1 MYINDL
7 DKMLRN
13 LWRKNIKSMK
23 KIVLVIFSL
32 FLTNALFAQESQQ
45 VTPTLFTPKISYL
58 DSLKATFS
66 NHATSNCIDERWMKE
81 IADASLS
88 NEMFFDIENMNI
100 DEKVAYNLDTEV
112 LKKRLRKLDVQSP
125 FVIEYNPALENVIKS
140 FLKNRSK
147 SFERQMAIA
156 EYYFPL
162 FEEKL
167 SKYNLPLEIK
177 YLAIVESALQPKAK
191 SKVGA
196 GGLWQFM
203 PETGKQYKLKITTYV
218 DERHDPIKST
228 EAACHYMMN
237 MYEIFGDWSLV
248 LASYNCGPGNVSKAI
263 RRSGGKTDYWEIRK
277 YLPRE
282 TANYLPAF
290 LATMYIY
297 EFKKEHGLVPHKAEI
312 KYAETD
318 TVMLKQAMTFKQL
331 SDLLDISEAQLE
343 YLNPIYKSKYIPSIE
358 EETFY
363 LRLPKNKIG
372 IFVSNEEKIY
382 GYLAYLEQEK
392 IRNIQLALQAKKRDS
407 IAKQDSLAVVANLT
421 VKNNDTNEYEEVIK
435 KRTKEV
441 VSKNFHKVKKGE
453 TLSEIADKNN
463 VSIVN
468 LRKWNNIKGSNINA
482 GQSLVI
488 QTIKKVTVNEVVKKP
503 KPKPKTEIVEPVV
516 ENAVAENTEK
526 PTENKYSSAKS
537 KIEIKEDYYIVQKGD
552 SIFSITKK
560 FPNLTTDDLKKKN
573 DLKTDNIQPGMK
585 LKIQG

>member
-1 MYINDL
+1 
-7 DKMLRN
+7 
-13 LWRKNIKSMK
+13 MK
-23 KIVLVIFSL
+23 KFVIVTLGL
-32 FLTNALFAQESQQ
+32 FLSNGLFAQDSQE
-45 VTPTLFTPKISYL
+45 TAPTLFTPKVSYL
-58 DSLKATFS
+58 DSLKKTF
-66 NHATSNCIDERWMKE
+66 NTHETSSCIDQRWMKE
-81 IADASLS
+81 LSDASLS

-100 DEKVAYNLDTEV
+100 DETVSYDLDTEL
-112 LKKRLRKLDVQSP
+112 LKNRLHKLDVQSP

-203 PETGKQYKLKITTYV
+203 PATGKQYKLDITTYV

-297 EFKKEHGLVPHKAEI
+297 EFKKEHGLVAHKAEM

-318 TVMLKQAMTFKQL
+318 TVMVKHAMTFKQL
-331 SDLLDISEAQLE
+331 SDLLDISEEQLE
-343 YLNPIYKSKYIPSIE
+343 YLNPIYKSKYIPSIGDE
-358 EETFY
+358 QFY
-363 LRLPKNKIG
+363 LRLPKSKIG

-392 IRNIQLALQAKKRDS
+392 INKIQLAAQVRKRDS
-407 IAKQDSLAVVANLT
+407 IARQDSLAVAST
-421 VKNNDTNEYEEVIK
+421 FKTKNNDTTEYEEVIK

-441 VSKNFHKVKKGE
+441 VSKDYHKVKKGE
-453 TLSEIADKNN
+453 SLGVIADKNN
-463 VSIVN
+463 VSISD

-488 QTIKKVTVNEVVKKP
+488 QTTKKVTVNEVIKKP
-503 KPKPKTEIVEPVV
+503 KPKVETIVPEV
-516 ENAVAENTEK
+516 ENAVAENVEPNGTEVAK
-526 PTENKYSSAKS
+526 PKTTVNKYADAKS
-537 KIEIKEDYYIVQKGD
+537 KIDMKEDYYIVQKGD

-560 FPNLTTDDLKKKN
+560 FPNLTADDLKKKN
-573 DLKTDNIQPGMK
+573 DLKSDNIQPGMK

>member
-1 MYINDL
+1 
-7 DKMLRN
+7 
-13 LWRKNIKSMK
+13 MK
-23 KIVLVIFSL
+23 KLVLLTFGF
-32 FLTNALFAQESQQ
+32 FLSNVMLAQESKDII
-45 VTPTLFTPKISYL
+45 PTLFTPKISYL
-58 DSLKATFS
+58 DSLKATFTH
-66 NHATSNCIDERWMKE
+66 HATSNCIDERWLKE
-81 IADASLS
+81 LSDATLS

-140 FLKNRSK
+140 FLKNRTK
-147 SFERQMAIA
+147 SFERQMALA

-203 PETGKQYKLKITTYV
+203 PATGKQYKLNISTYV

-237 MYEIFGDWSLV
+237 MYAIFGDWSLV

-297 EFKKEHGLVPHKAEI
+297 EFKKEHGLVPKKAEMT
-312 KYAETD
+312 YFETD
-318 TVMLKQAMTFKQL
+318 TVMVKQAMTFKQL
-331 SDLLDISEAQLE
+331 SDLLDISEEQLE
-343 YLNPIYKSKYIPSIE
+343 YLNPIYKSKYIPSIDDE
-358 EETFY
+358 YFY

-392 IRNIQLALQAKKRDS
+392 ERNLLALQAKKRDS
-407 IAKQDSLAVVANLT
+407 IAKQDSLAVAASLVVAN
-421 VKNNDTNEYEEVIK
+421 NEPVEMEEVLK
-435 KRTKEV
+435 KRTKVV

-453 TLSEIADKNN
+453 TLSQIADKNN

-468 LRKWNNIKGSNINA
+468 LRKWNNIKGSTINA

-488 QTIKKVTVNEVVKKP
+488 QTTKKVTVNEVVKKP
-503 KPKPKTEIVEPVV
+503 KPKTEIIEPEV
-516 ENAVAENTEK
+516 ENAVAVNTEK

>member
-1 MYINDL
+1 M
-7 DKMLRN
+7 KN
-13 LWRKNIKSMK
+13 L
-23 KIVLVIFSL
+23 IVLAAGFLFSNGVL
-32 FLTNALFAQESQQ
+32 AQENIE
-45 VTPTLFTPKISYL
+45 TKPTFFEPKVSYL
-58 DSLKATFS
+58 DSLKKTFN
-66 NHATSNCIDERWMKE
+66 NHETSACIDQRWTKE
-81 IADASLS
+81 LSDATLS

-100 DEKVAYNLDTEV
+100 DEKVSYDLDTEL
-112 LKKRLRKLDVQSP
+112 LKKRLHKLDVQSP

-140 FLKNRSK
+140 FLKNRAK

-203 PETGKQYKLKITTYV
+203 PATGKQYKLDITTYV

-277 YLPRE
+277 YLPQE

-297 EFKKEHGLVPHKAEI
+297 EFKKEHGLVPHKAEM

-318 TVMLKQAMTFKQL
+318 TVMVKHAMTFKQL
-331 SDLLDISEAQLE
+331 SDLLDISEEQLE
-343 YLNPIYKSKYIPSIE
+343 YLNPIYKSKYIPSIGDE
-358 EETFY
+358 HFY

-392 IRNIQLALQAKKRDS
+392 INKIQLAQVRKRDS
-407 IAKQDSLAVVANLT
+407 IAKQDSIAVASNFKMKSNEPT
-421 VKNNDTNEYEEVIK
+421 EYEEVIK

-441 VSKNFHKVKKGE
+441 VSKNYHKVKSGE
-453 TLSEIADKNN
+453 SLGVIADKNN
-463 VSIVN
+463 VSISD

-488 QTIKKVTVNEVVKKP
+488 QSTKKVTVNEVIKKP
-503 KPKPKTEIVEPVV
+503 KKKTEIIEADVET
-516 ENAVAENTEK
+516 AVAENTVK
-526 PTENKYSSAKS
+526 PVVNKYADAKS
-537 KIEIKEDYYIVQKGD
+537 KLEIKEDYYIVQKGD
-552 SIFSITKK
+552 SIFSITRK
-560 FPNLTTDDLKKKN
+560 FPNLTADDLKKKN

>member
-1 MYINDL
+1 
-7 DKMLRN
+7 
-13 LWRKNIKSMK
+13 
-23 KIVLVIFSL
+23 
-32 FLTNALFAQESQQ
+32 
-45 VTPTLFTPKISYL
+45 
-58 DSLKATFS
+58 
-66 NHATSNCIDERWMKE
+66 
-81 IADASLS
+81 
-88 NEMFFDIENMNI
+88 
-100 DEKVAYNLDTEV
+100 
-112 LKKRLRKLDVQSP
+112 
-125 FVIEYNPALENVIKS
+125 
-140 FLKNRSK
+140 
-147 SFERQMAIA
+147 
-156 EYYFPL
+156 
-162 FEEKL
+162 
-167 SKYNLPLEIK
+167 
-177 YLAIVESALQPKAK
+177 
-191 SKVGA
+191 
-196 GGLWQFM
+196 
-203 PETGKQYKLKITTYV
+203 
-218 DERHDPIKST
+218 
-228 EAACHYMMN
+228 
-237 MYEIFGDWSLV
+237 
-248 LASYNCGPGNVSKAI
+248 
-263 RRSGGKTDYWEIRK
+263 
-277 YLPRE
+277 
-282 TANYLPAF
+282 
-290 LATMYIY
+290 MYIY
-297 EFKKEHGLVPHKAEI
+297 EFKKEHGLVPHKAEM

-318 TVMLKQAMTFKQL
+318 TVMLKHAMTFKQL

-382 GYLAYLEQEK
+382 GYLVYLEQEK

-407 IAKQDSLAVVANLT
+407 IAKLDSLAVVANLT

-441 VSKNFHKVKKGE
+441 VSKNFYKVKKGE

-463 VSIVN
+463 VSILN
-468 LRKWNNIKGSNINA
+468 LRKWNNIKGSNINT

-488 QTIKKVTVNEVVKKP
+488 QTTKKVTVNEVVKKP
-503 KPKPKTEIVEPVV
+503 KSKTEIIEPVI

>member
-1 MYINDL
+1 M
-7 DKMLRN
+7 KN
-13 LWRKNIKSMK
+13 L
-23 KIVLVIFSL
+23 IVLAAGFLFSNGL
-32 FLTNALFAQESQQ
+32 LAQENIE
-45 VTPTLFTPKISYL
+45 TKPTFFEPKVSYL
-58 DSLKATFS
+58 DSLKKTFN
-66 NHATSNCIDERWMKE
+66 NHETSACIDQRWTKE
-81 IADASLS
+81 LSDATLS

-100 DEKVAYNLDTEV
+100 DEKVSYDLDTEL
-112 LKKRLRKLDVQSP
+112 LKKRLHKLDVQSP

-140 FLKNRSK
+140 FLKNRAK

-203 PETGKQYKLKITTYV
+203 PATGKQYKLDITTYV

-237 MYEIFGDWSLV
+237 MYAIFGDWSLV

-277 YLPRE
+277 FLPKE

-297 EFKKEHGLVPHKAEI
+297 EFKKEHGLVPHKAEM

-318 TVMLKQAMTFKQL
+318 TVMVKQAMTFKQL
-331 SDLLDISEAQLE
+331 SDLLDISEEQLE
-343 YLNPIYKSKYIPSIE
+343 YLNPIYKSKYIPSIGDE
-358 EETFY
+358 HFY

-392 IRNIQLALQAKKRDS
+392 INNIQLAQLRKRDS
-407 IAKQDSLAVVANLT
+407 IAKKDSIAVASNF
-421 VKNNDTNEYEEVIK
+421 KMKSNDTTEYEEVIK

-441 VSKNFHKVKKGE
+441 VSKNYHKVKKGE
-453 TLSEIADKNN
+453 SLGVIADKNN
-463 VSIVN
+463 VSISE

-488 QTIKKVTVNEVVKKP
+488 QTTKKVTVNEVIKKP
-503 KPKPKTEIVEPVV
+503 KPKTDTIVPEV
-516 ENAVAENTEK
+516 ENAVAENTESNTGEVAK
-526 PTENKYSSAKS
+526 TKTTVNKYADAKS
-537 KIEIKEDYYIVQKGD
+537 KIDMKEDYYIVQKGD

-560 FPNLTTDDLKKKN
+560 FPNLTADDLKKKN

>member
-1 MYINDL
+1 M
-7 DKMLRN
+7 KN
-13 LWRKNIKSMK
+13 L
-23 KIVLVIFSL
+23 IVLAAGFLFSNGVL
-32 FLTNALFAQESQQ
+32 AQENIE
-45 VTPTLFTPKISYL
+45 TKPTFFEPKVSYL
-58 DSLKATFS
+58 DSLKKTFN
-66 NHATSNCIDERWMKE
+66 NHETSACIDQRWTKE
-81 IADASLS
+81 LSDATLS

-100 DEKVAYNLDTEV
+100 DEKVSYDLDTEL
-112 LKKRLRKLDVQSP
+112 LKKRLHKLDVQSP

-203 PETGKQYKLKITTYV
+203 PATGKQYKLDITTYV

-277 YLPRE
+277 YLPQE

-297 EFKKEHGLVPHKAEI
+297 EFKKEHGLVPHKAEM

-318 TVMLKQAMTFKQL
+318 TVMVKHAMTFKQL
-331 SDLLDISEAQLE
+331 SDLLDISEEQLE
-343 YLNPIYKSKYIPSIE
+343 YLNPIYKSKYIPSIGDE
-358 EETFY
+358 HFY

-392 IRNIQLALQAKKRDS
+392 IRTLQLAQQIRKRDS
-407 IAKQDSLAVVANLT
+407 IAKQDSIAVAST
-421 VKNNDTNEYEEVIK
+421 FKMKSNDTTEYEEVIK

-441 VSKNFHKVKKGE
+441 VSKNYHKVKSGE
-453 TLSEIADKNN
+453 SLGVIADKNN
-463 VSIVN
+463 VSISD
-468 LRKWNNIKGSNINA
+468 LRKWNNIKGSTINA

-488 QTIKKVTVNEVVKKP
+488 QSTKKVTVNEVIKKP
-503 KPKPKTEIVEPVV
+503 KKKSEVIEPVV
-516 ENAVAENTEK
+516 ENAVAENTEISNNEPVK
-526 PTENKYSSAKS
+526 AKSENKYTSAKS
-537 KIEIKEDYYIVQKGD
+537 KIDIKEDYYIVQKGD
-552 SIFSITKK
+552 SIFSITRK
-560 FPNLTTDDLKKKN
+560 FPNLTADDLKKKN

-585 LKIQG
+585 LKIQV

>member
-1 MYINDL
+1 
-7 DKMLRN
+7 
-13 LWRKNIKSMK
+13 MK
-23 KIVLVIFSL
+23 KFVIVTFGL
-32 FLTNALFAQESQQ
+32 FLSNGMFAQENQQ
-45 VTPTLFTPKISYL
+45 TTPTLFTPKVSYL
-58 DSLKATFS
+58 DSLKKTFN
-66 NHATSNCIDERWMKE
+66 NHETSACIDQRWTKE
-81 IADASLS
+81 LSDASLS

-100 DEKVAYNLDTEV
+100 DEKVSYDLDTEL
-112 LKKRLRKLDVQSP
+112 LKKRLHKLDVQSP

-140 FLKNRSK
+140 FLKNRAK

-203 PETGKQYKLKITTYV
+203 PATGKQYKLDITTYV

-277 YLPRE
+277 FLPQE

-297 EFKKEHGLVPHKAEI
+297 EFKKEHGLVPHKAEM

-318 TVMLKQAMTFKQL
+318 TVMVKHAMTFKQL
-331 SDLLDISEAQLE
+331 SDLLDISEEQLE
-343 YLNPIYKSKYIPSIE
+343 YLNPIYKSKYIPSIGDE
-358 EETFY
+358 HFY
-363 LRLPKNKIG
+363 LRLPKSKIG

-392 IRNIQLALQAKKRDS
+392 IRNIQLAQVRKRDS
-407 IAKQDSLAVVANLT
+407 IAKQDSIAVASNFKM
-421 VKNNDTNEYEEVIK
+421 KNNDTTEYEEVIK
-435 KRTKEV
+435 KRTKDV
-441 VSKNFHKVKKGE
+441 VTKNYHKVKSGE
-453 TLSEIADKNN
+453 SLGVIADKNN
-463 VSIVN
+463 VSISD

-488 QTIKKVTVNEVVKKP
+488 QTTKKVTVNEVIKKP
-503 KPKPKTEIVEPVV
+503 KKKAEIIEGNVET
-516 ENAVAENTEK
+516 AVAENTVK
-526 PTENKYSSAKS
+526 PVVNKYADAKS
-537 KIEIKEDYYIVQKGD
+537 KLEIKEDYYIVQKGD
-552 SIFSITKK
+552 SIFSITRK
-560 FPNLTTDDLKKKN
+560 FPNLTADDLKKKN
-573 DLKTDNIQPGMK
+573 DLKSDNIQPGMK

>member
-1 MYINDL
+1 
-7 DKMLRN
+7 
-13 LWRKNIKSMK
+13 MK
-23 KIVLVIFSL
+23 KLVLLTLGF
-32 FLTNALFAQESQQ
+32 FLSNVMLAQESKDII
-45 VTPTLFTPKISYL
+45 PTLFTPKISYL
-58 DSLKATFS
+58 DSLKATFTH
-66 NHATSNCIDERWMKE
+66 HATSNCIDERWLKE
-81 IADASLS
+81 LSDATLS

-140 FLKNRSK
+140 FLKNRTK
-147 SFERQMAIA
+147 SFERQMALA

-203 PETGKQYKLKITTYV
+203 PATGKQYKLNISTYV

-237 MYEIFGDWSLV
+237 MYAIFGDWSLV

-297 EFKKEHGLVPHKAEI
+297 EFKKEHGLVPKKAEMT
-312 KYAETD
+312 YFETD
-318 TVMLKQAMTFKQL
+318 TVMVKQALTFKQL

-343 YLNPIYKSKYIPSIE
+343 YLNPIYKSKYIPSIDDE
-358 EETFY
+358 YFY

-392 IRNIQLALQAKKRDS
+392 SRNLQLALQAKKRDS
-407 IAKQDSLAVVANLT
+407 IAKQDSLAVAASLVVAN
-421 VKNNDTNEYEEVIK
+421 NEPVEMEEVLK

-453 TLSEIADKNN
+453 TLAEIAKKNQ
-463 VSIVN
+463 VSITD
-468 LRKWNNIKGSNINA
+468 LKTWNKIKGSAINA

-488 QTIKKVTVNEVVKKP
+488 QTTKKVTVNEVVKKP
-503 KPKPKTEIVEPVV
+503 KPKTEIIEPVV

-537 KIEIKEDYYIVQKGD
+537 KIEMKEDYYIVQKGD

-560 FPNLTTDDLKKKN
+560 FPNLTADDLKKKN

>member
-1 MYINDL
+1 
-7 DKMLRN
+7 
-13 LWRKNIKSMK
+13 MK
-23 KIVLVIFSL
+23 KLAL
-32 FLTNALFAQESQQ
+32 LTFGLLLSNGVFAQEKIET
-45 VTPTLFTPKISYL
+45 TPTLFTPKISYL
-58 DSLKATFS
+58 DSLKATF
-66 NHATSNCIDERWMKE
+66 NTHETSACIDQRWMKE
-81 IADASLS
+81 LSDATLS
-88 NEMFFDIENMNI
+88 NEMFFDIENLNI
-100 DEKVAYNLDTEV
+100 DEKVSYDLDTEL
-112 LKKRLRKLDVQSP
+112 LKKRLHKLDVQSP

-140 FLKNRSK
+140 FLKNRAK

-203 PETGKQYKLKITTYV
+203 PATGKQYKLDITTYV

-237 MYEIFGDWSLV
+237 MYAIFGDWSLV

-277 YLPRE
+277 FLPKE

-297 EFKKEHGLVPHKAEI
+297 EFKKEHGLVPHKAEM

-318 TVMLKQAMTFKQL
+318 TVMVKHAMTFKQIA
-331 SDLLDISEAQLE
+331 DLLDISEEQLE
-343 YLNPIYKSKYIPSIE
+343 YLNPIYKSKYIPSIDE
-358 EETFY
+358 EYFY

-372 IFVSNEEKIY
+372 IFVSNEDKIY

-392 IRNIQLALQAKKRDS
+392 INKLQFAQLRKRDS
-407 IAKQDSLAVVANLT
+407 IAKQDSVAVASNFKL
-421 VKNNDTNEYEEVIK
+421 KNNDSTTEYEEIIK

-441 VSKNFHKVKKGE
+441 VSKNYHKVKSGE
-453 TLSEIADKNN
+453 SLGVIADKNK
-463 VSIVN
+463 VSISD

-488 QTIKKVTVNEVVKKP
+488 QTTKKITVNEVIKKP
-503 KPKPKTEIVEPVV
+503 KKKVESTEPQV
-516 ENAVAENTEK
+516 ENAVAENVEPSTTELVK
-526 PTENKYSSAKS
+526 PKTTENKYAAAKS
-537 KIEIKEDYYIVQKGD
+537 KIDIKEDYYIVQKGD
-552 SIFSITKK
+552 SIFSITRK
-560 FPNLTTDDLKKKN
+560 FPNLTADDLKKKN
-573 DLKTDNIQPGMK
+573 DLKTDNLQPGMK

>member
-1 MYINDL
+1 
-7 DKMLRN
+7 
-13 LWRKNIKSMK
+13 MK

-32 FLTNALFAQESQQ
+32 FLTNALFAQEIQQ

-297 EFKKEHGLVPHKAEI
+297 EFKKEHGLVPHKAEM

>member
-1 MYINDL
+1 ME
-7 DKMLRN
+7 K
-13 LWRKNIKSMK
+13 KHIKRMK
-23 KIVLVIFSL
+23 KIVLLTLCL
-32 FLTNALFAQESQQ
+32 FLSNALFAQESQQ

-297 EFKKEHGLVPHKAEI
+297 EFKKEHGLVPHKAEM

>member
-1 MYINDL
+1 
-7 DKMLRN
+7 
-13 LWRKNIKSMK
+13 MK
-23 KIVLVIFSL
+23 KLVLLTLSF
-32 FLTNALFAQESQQ
+32 FLSNVMLAQESKEII
-45 VTPTLFTPKISYL
+45 PTLFTPKISYL
-58 DSLKATFS
+58 DSLKATFTH
-66 NHATSNCIDERWMKE
+66 HATSNCIDERWLKE
-81 IADASLS
+81 LSDATLS

-140 FLKNRSK
+140 FLKNRTK
-147 SFERQMAIA
+147 SFERQMALA

-203 PETGKQYKLKITTYV
+203 PATGKQYKLNISTYV

-237 MYEIFGDWSLV
+237 MYAIFGDWSLV

-297 EFKKEHGLVPHKAEI
+297 EYKKEHGLVPKKAEMT
-312 KYAETD
+312 YFETD
-318 TVMLKQAMTFKQL
+318 TVMVKQAMTFKQL
-331 SDLLDISEAQLE
+331 ADLLDISEEQLE
-343 YLNPIYKSKYIPSIE
+343 YLNPIYKSKYIPSIDDE
-358 EETFY
+358 YFY

-392 IRNIQLALQAKKRDS
+392 VRNLQLALQAKKRDS
-407 IAKQDSLAVVANLT
+407 IAKQDSLAVATSLVVAN
-421 VKNNDTNEYEEVIK
+421 NEPVEMEEVLK

-453 TLSEIADKNN
+453 TLSQIADKNN

-468 LRKWNNIKGSNINA
+468 LRKWNNIKGSTINA

-488 QTIKKVTVNEVVKKP
+488 QTTKKVTVNEVVKKP
-503 KPKPKTEIVEPVV
+503 KPKTEIIEPEV
-516 ENAVAENTEK
+516 ENAVAVNTEK

>member
-1 MYINDL
+1 
-7 DKMLRN
+7 ML
-13 LWRKNIKSMK
+13 
-23 KIVLVIFSL
+23 
-32 FLTNALFAQESQQ
+32 AQENKEIN
-45 VTPTLFTPKISYL
+45 PTLFTPKISYL

-66 NHATSNCIDERWMKE
+66 NHATSNCIDERWLKE
-81 IADASLS
+81 LSDATLS

-100 DEKVAYNLDTEV
+100 DEEVAYNLDTEV

-140 FLKNRSK
+140 FLKNRTK
-147 SFERQMAIA
+147 SFERQMALA

-203 PETGKQYKLKITTYV
+203 PATGKQYKLNITTYV

-237 MYEIFGDWSLV
+237 MYAIFGDWSLV

-277 YLPRE
+277 YLPKE
-282 TANYLPAF
+282 TANYVPAF

-297 EFKKEHGLVPHKAEI
+297 EFKKEHGLVPKKAEMT
-312 KYAETD
+312 YFETD
-318 TVMLKQAMTFKQL
+318 TVMVKQAMTFKQL

-343 YLNPIYKSKYIPSIE
+343 YLNPIYKSKYIPSIDDE
-358 EETFY
+358 YFY

-392 IRNIQLALQAKKRDS
+392 INKIQLALQAKKRDS
-407 IAKQDSLAVVANLT
+407 IAKQDSLVVAASL
-421 VKNNDTNEYEEVIK
+421 VVTNSEPVEMEEVIK

-468 LRKWNNIKGSNINA
+468 LRKWNNIKGSNINI

-488 QTIKKVTVNEVVKKP
+488 QTTKKVTVNEVVKKP
-503 KPKPKTEIVEPVV
+503 KPKTDIVEPNV
-516 ENAVAENTEK
+516 ENAVAETTEK
-526 PTENKYSSAKS
+526 PSENKYSSAKS
-537 KIEIKEDYYIVQKGD
+537 KIDIKEDYYIVQKGD

-560 FPNLTTDDLKKKN
+560 FPNLTADDLKKKN
-573 DLKTDNIQPGMK
+573 DLKNDNIQPGMK

>member
-1 MYINDL
+1 
-7 DKMLRN
+7 
-13 LWRKNIKSMK
+13 MK
-23 KIVLVIFSL
+23 KLVLLTLSF
-32 FLTNALFAQESQQ
+32 FLSNVMLAQESKEII
-45 VTPTLFTPKISYL
+45 PTLFTPKISYL
-58 DSLKATFS
+58 DSLKATFTH
-66 NHATSNCIDERWMKE
+66 HATSNCIDERWLKE
-81 IADASLS
+81 LSDATLS

-140 FLKNRSK
+140 FLKNRTK
-147 SFERQMAIA
+147 SFERQMALA

-203 PETGKQYKLKITTYV
+203 PATGKQYKLNISTYV

-237 MYEIFGDWSLV
+237 MYAIFGDWSLV

-297 EFKKEHGLVPHKAEI
+297 EYKKEHGLVPKKAEMT
-312 KYAETD
+312 YFETD
-318 TVMLKQAMTFKQL
+318 TVMVKQAMTFKQL
-331 SDLLDISEAQLE
+331 SDLLDISEEQLE
-343 YLNPIYKSKYIPSIE
+343 YLNPIYKSKYIPSIDDE
-358 EETFY
+358 YFY

-392 IRNIQLALQAKKRDS
+392 VRNLQLALQAKKRDS
-407 IAKQDSLAVVANLT
+407 IAKQDSLAVATSLVVAN
-421 VKNNDTNEYEEVIK
+421 NEPVEMEEVLK

-453 TLSEIADKNN
+453 TLSQIADKNN

-468 LRKWNNIKGSNINA
+468 LRKWNNIKGSTINA

-488 QTIKKVTVNEVVKKP
+488 QTTKKVTVNEVVKKP
-503 KPKPKTEIVEPVV
+503 KPKTEIVEPEV
-516 ENAVAENTEK
+516 ENAVAVNTEK

>member
-1 MYINDL
+1 
-7 DKMLRN
+7 
-13 LWRKNIKSMK
+13 MK
-23 KIVLVIFSL
+23 KLVLLTLGL
-32 FLTNALFAQESQQ
+32 FLSNAMLAQESKDII
-45 VTPTLFTPKISYL
+45 PTLFTLKISYL
-58 DSLKATFS
+58 DSLKATFTH
-66 NHATSNCIDERWMKE
+66 HATSNCIDERWLKE
-81 IADASLS
+81 LSDATLS

-140 FLKNRSK
+140 FLKNRTK
-147 SFERQMAIA
+147 SFERQMALA

-203 PETGKQYKLKITTYV
+203 PATGKQYKLNISTYV

-237 MYEIFGDWSLV
+237 MYAIFGDWSLV

-297 EFKKEHGLVPHKAEI
+297 EFKKEHGLVPKKAEMT
-312 KYAETD
+312 YFETD
-318 TVMLKQAMTFKQL
+318 TVMVKQAMTFKQL
-331 SDLLDISEAQLE
+331 SDLLDISEEQLE
-343 YLNPIYKSKYIPSIE
+343 YLNPIYKSKYIPSIDDE
-358 EETFY
+358 YFY

-392 IRNIQLALQAKKRDS
+392 ERNLQLALQAKKRDS
-407 IAKQDSLAVVANLT
+407 IAKQDSLAVAASLVVAN
-421 VKNNDTNEYEEVIK
+421 NEPVEMEEVVK

-463 VSIVN
+463 VSIAN
-468 LRKWNNIKGSNINA
+468 LRKWNNIKGSTINA

-488 QTIKKVTVNEVVKKP
+488 QTTKKVTVNEVVKKP
-503 KPKPKTEIVEPVV
+503 KSKTEIIEPVV
-516 ENAVAENTEK
+516 ENAVAENIEK

>member
-1 MYINDL
+1 
-7 DKMLRN
+7 
-13 LWRKNIKSMK
+13 MK
-23 KIVLVIFSL
+23 KLVIVAFGL
-32 FLTNALFAQESQQ
+32 FLSNGLFAQDSQEI
-45 VTPTLFTPKISYL
+45 TPTLFTPKVSYL
-58 DSLKATFS
+58 DSLKKTFN
-66 NHATSNCIDERWMKE
+66 NHETSACIDQRWTKE
-81 IADASLS
+81 LSDATLS

-100 DEKVAYNLDTEV
+100 DEKVSYDLDTEL
-112 LKKRLRKLDVQSP
+112 LKKRLHKLDVQSP

-203 PETGKQYKLKITTYV
+203 PATGKQYKLDITTYV

-237 MYEIFGDWSLV
+237 MYAIFGDWSLV

-277 YLPRE
+277 YLPQE

-297 EFKKEHGLVPHKAEI
+297 EFKKEHGLVPHKAEM

-318 TVMLKQAMTFKQL
+318 TVMVKHAMTFKQL
-331 SDLLDISEAQLE
+331 SDLLDISEEQLE
-343 YLNPIYKSKYIPSIE
+343 YLNPIYKSKYIPSIGDE
-358 EETFY
+358 HFY

-392 IRNIQLALQAKKRDS
+392 INNIQLAQLRKRDS
-407 IAKQDSLAVVANLT
+407 IAKKDSIAVASNF
-421 VKNNDTNEYEEVIK
+421 KMKSNDTTEYEEVIK

-441 VSKNFHKVKKGE
+441 VSKNYHKVKKGE
-453 TLSEIADKNN
+453 SLGVIADKNN
-463 VSIVN
+463 VSISE

-488 QTIKKVTVNEVVKKP
+488 QTTKKVTVNEVIKKP
-503 KPKPKTEIVEPVV
+503 KPKTDTIVPEV
-516 ENAVAENTEK
+516 ENAVAENTESNTGEVAK
-526 PTENKYSSAKS
+526 TKTTVNKYADAKS
-537 KIEIKEDYYIVQKGD
+537 KIDMKEDYYIVQKGD

-560 FPNLTTDDLKKKN
+560 FPNLTADDLKKKN

>member
-1 MYINDL
+1 
-7 DKMLRN
+7 
-13 LWRKNIKSMK
+13 MK
-23 KIVLVIFSL
+23 KFVILAFGL
-32 FLTNALFAQESQQ
+32 FLSNGMFAQDSQEIK
-45 VTPTLFTPKISYL
+45 PTLFTPKVSYL
-58 DSLKATFS
+58 DSLKATFN
-66 NHATSNCIDERWMKE
+66 NHETSSCIDQRWMKE
-81 IADASLS
+81 LSDASLS
-88 NEMFFDIENMNI
+88 NEMFFDIENLNI
-100 DEKVAYNLDTEV
+100 DEKVSYDLDTEL
-112 LKKRLRKLDVQSP
+112 LKKRLHKLDVQSP

-140 FLKNRSK
+140 FLKNRAK

-203 PETGKQYKLKITTYV
+203 PATGKQYKLDITTYV

-277 YLPRE
+277 FLPQE

-297 EFKKEHGLVPHKAEI
+297 EFKKEHGLVPHKAEM

-318 TVMLKQAMTFKQL
+318 TVMVKHAMTFKQL
-331 SDLLDISEAQLE
+331 SDLLDISEEQLE
-343 YLNPIYKSKYIPSIE
+343 YLNPIYKSKYIPSIGDE
-358 EETFY
+358 HFY

-392 IRNIQLALQAKKRDS
+392 IRNIQLAQVRKRDS
-407 IAKQDSLAVVANLT
+407 IAKQDSIAVASNFKM
-421 VKNNDTNEYEEVIK
+421 KNNDTTEYEEVIK
-435 KRTKEV
+435 KRTKDV
-441 VSKNFHKVKKGE
+441 VTKNYHKVKSGE
-453 TLSEIADKNN
+453 SLGVIADKNN
-463 VSIVN
+463 VSISD

-488 QTIKKVTVNEVVKKP
+488 QTTKKVTVNEVIKKP
-503 KPKPKTEIVEPVV
+503 KKKAEIIEGNVET
-516 ENAVAENTEK
+516 AVAENTVK
-526 PTENKYSSAKS
+526 PVVNKYADAKS
-537 KIEIKEDYYIVQKGD
+537 KLEIKEDYYIVQKGD
-552 SIFSITKK
+552 SIFSITRK
-560 FPNLTTDDLKKKN
+560 FPNLTADDLKKKN

>member
-1 MYINDL
+1 
-7 DKMLRN
+7 
-13 LWRKNIKSMK
+13 MK
-23 KIVLVIFSL
+23 KFVIVTFGL
-32 FLTNALFAQESQQ
+32 FLSNGMFAQENQQ
-45 VTPTLFTPKISYL
+45 TTPTLFTPKVSYL
-58 DSLKATFS
+58 DSLKKTFN
-66 NHATSNCIDERWMKE
+66 NHETSACIDQRWTKE
-81 IADASLS
+81 LSDASLS

-100 DEKVAYNLDTEV
+100 DEKVSYDLDTEL
-112 LKKRLRKLDVQSP
+112 LKKRLHKLDVQSP

-140 FLKNRSK
+140 FLKNRAK

-203 PETGKQYKLKITTYV
+203 PATGKQYKLDITTYV

-277 YLPRE
+277 FLPQE

-297 EFKKEHGLVPHKAEI
+297 EFKKEHGLVPHKAEM

-318 TVMLKQAMTFKQL
+318 TVMVKHAMTFKQL
-331 SDLLDISEAQLE
+331 SDLLDISEEQLE
-343 YLNPIYKSKYIPSIE
+343 YLNPIYKSKYIPSIGDE
-358 EETFY
+358 HFY
-363 LRLPKNKIG
+363 LRLPKSKIG

-392 IRNIQLALQAKKRDS
+392 IRNIQLAQVRKRDS
-407 IAKQDSLAVVANLT
+407 IAKQDSIAVASNFKM
-421 VKNNDTNEYEEVIK
+421 KNNDTTEYEEVIK
-435 KRTKEV
+435 KRTKDV
-441 VSKNFHKVKKGE
+441 VTKNYHKVKSGE
-453 TLSEIADKNN
+453 SLGVIADKNN
-463 VSIVN
+463 VSITD

-488 QTIKKVTVNEVVKKP
+488 QTTKKVTVNEVIKKP
-503 KPKPKTEIVEPVV
+503 KKKTEIIEGNVETV
-516 ENAVAENTEK
+516 VAENTVK
-526 PTENKYSSAKS
+526 PVVNKYADAKS
-537 KIEIKEDYYIVQKGD
+537 KLEIKEDYYIVQKGD
-552 SIFSITKK
+552 SIFSITRK
-560 FPNLTTDDLKKKN
+560 FPNLTADDLKKKN
-573 DLKTDNIQPGMK
+573 DLKSDNIQPGMK

>member
-1 MYINDL
+1 
-7 DKMLRN
+7 
-13 LWRKNIKSMK
+13 MK
-23 KIVLVIFSL
+23 KFVIVAFGF
-32 FLTNALFAQESQQ
+32 FLSNGLFAQDKQEI
-45 VTPTLFTPKISYL
+45 TPTLFTPKVTYL
-58 DSLKATFS
+58 DSLKATFK
-66 NHATSNCIDERWMKE
+66 NHETSTCIDERWLKE
-81 IADASLS
+81 ISDATLS

-100 DEKVAYNLDTEV
+100 DEKVAYDLDTEL
-112 LKKRLRKLDVQSP
+112 LKKRLHKLDVQSP
-125 FVIEYNPALENVIKS
+125 FIIEYNPALENVIKS

-147 SFERQMAIA
+147 SFERQMALA

-167 SKYNLPLEIK
+167 SKFNLPLEIK

-191 SKVGA
+191 SRVGA

-203 PETGKQYKLKITTYV
+203 PATGKQYKLNITTYV

-228 EAACHYMMN
+228 EAACQYMIN

-277 YLPRE
+277 YLPKE
-282 TANYLPAF
+282 TANYVPAF

-297 EFKKEHGLVPHKAEI
+297 EFKKEHGLVPHKAQMT
-312 KYAETD
+312 YFETD
-318 TVMLKQAMTFKQL
+318 TVMVKHAMTFKQL
-331 SDLLDISEAQLE
+331 SDLLDISEEQLE
-343 YLNPIYKSKYIPSIE
+343 YLNPIYKSKYIPSIDNE
-358 EETFY
+358 YFY

-392 IRNIQLALQAKKRDS
+392 IRNLQLAQIRKRDS
-407 IAKQDSLAVVANLT
+407 IAKQDSIAVASNSKSKLDENV
-421 VKNNDTNEYEEVIK
+421 DYEEVIK

-441 VSKNFHKVKKGE
+441 VSKNYYKVKKGE

-463 VSIVN
+463 VSIAS
-468 LRKWNNIKGSNINA
+468 LRQWNKIKGSNINA

-488 QTIKKVTVNEVVKKP
+488 QTTKKITVNEVVKKP
-503 KPKPKTEIVEPVV
+503 KPKTEIVEPQV
-516 ENAVAENTEK
+516 EDAVAENTTK
-526 PTENKYSSAKS
+526 PSENKYSDAKS
-537 KIEIKEDYYIVQKGD
+537 KLEVKEDYYIVQKGD
-552 SIFSITKK
+552 SIFSISKK
-560 FPNLTTDDLKKKN
+560 FPNLTAEDLKKKN
-573 DLKTDNIQPGMK
+573 DLKSDNIQPGMK

>member
-1 MYINDL
+1 
-7 DKMLRN
+7 
-13 LWRKNIKSMK
+13 MK
-23 KIVLVIFSL
+23 KLVLLTLGL
-32 FLTNALFAQESQQ
+32 FLSNAMLAQESKDII
-45 VTPTLFTPKISYL
+45 PTLFTPKISYL
-58 DSLKATFS
+58 DSLKATFTH
-66 NHATSNCIDERWMKE
+66 HATSNCIDERWLKE
-81 IADASLS
+81 LSDATLS

-140 FLKNRSK
+140 FLKNRTK
-147 SFERQMAIA
+147 SFERQMALA

-203 PETGKQYKLKITTYV
+203 PATGKQYKLNISTYV

-237 MYEIFGDWSLV
+237 MYAIFGDWSLV

-297 EFKKEHGLVPHKAEI
+297 EFKKEHGLVPKKAEMT
-312 KYAETD
+312 YFETD
-318 TVMLKQAMTFKQL
+318 TVMVKQAMTFKQL

-343 YLNPIYKSKYIPSIE
+343 YLNPIYKSKYIPSIDDE
-358 EETFY
+358 YFY

-392 IRNIQLALQAKKRDS
+392 SRNLQLALQAKKRDS
-407 IAKQDSLAVVANLT
+407 IAKQDSLAVAASLVVAN
-421 VKNNDTNEYEEVIK
+421 NEPVEMEEVLK

-453 TLSEIADKNN
+453 TLAEIAKKNQ
-463 VSIVN
+463 VSITD
-468 LRKWNNIKGSNINA
+468 LKTWNKIKGSAINA

-488 QTIKKVTVNEVVKKP
+488 QTTKKVTVNEVVKKP
-503 KPKPKTEIVEPVV
+503 KPKTEIIEPVV

-537 KIEIKEDYYIVQKGD
+537 KIEINEDYYIVQKGD

-560 FPNLTTDDLKKKN
+560 FPNLTADDLKKKN

>member
-1 MYINDL
+1 
-7 DKMLRN
+7 
-13 LWRKNIKSMK
+13 MK
-23 KIVLVIFSL
+23 KLVLLTLGF
-32 FLTNALFAQESQQ
+32 FLSNVMLAQESKEII
-45 VTPTLFTPKISYL
+45 PTLFTPKISYL
-58 DSLKATFS
+58 DSLKATFTH
-66 NHATSNCIDERWMKE
+66 HATSNCIDERWLKE
-81 IADASLS
+81 LSDATLS

-140 FLKNRSK
+140 FLKNRTK
-147 SFERQMAIA
+147 SFERQMALA

-203 PETGKQYKLKITTYV
+203 PATGKQYKLNISTYV

-237 MYEIFGDWSLV
+237 MYAIFGDWSLV

-297 EFKKEHGLVPHKAEI
+297 EFKKEHGLVPKKAEMT
-312 KYAETD
+312 YFETD
-318 TVMLKQAMTFKQL
+318 TVMVKQAMTFKQL

-343 YLNPIYKSKYIPSIE
+343 YLNPIYKSKYIPSIDDE
-358 EETFY
+358 YFY

-392 IRNIQLALQAKKRDS
+392 SRNLQLALQAKKRDS
-407 IAKQDSLAVVANLT
+407 IAKQDSLAVAASLVVAN
-421 VKNNDTNEYEEVIK
+421 NEPVEMEEVLK

-453 TLSEIADKNN
+453 TLSQIADKNN

-468 LRKWNNIKGSNINA
+468 LRKWNNIKGSTINA

-488 QTIKKVTVNEVVKKP
+488 QTTKKVTVNEVVKKP
-503 KPKPKTEIVEPVV
+503 KPKTEIVEPEV
-516 ENAVAENTEK
+516 ENAVAVNTEK

>member
-1 MYINDL
+1 
-7 DKMLRN
+7 
-13 LWRKNIKSMK
+13 MK
-23 KIVLVIFSL
+23 KIVLVILSL
-32 FLTNALFAQESQQ
+32 FLTNALFAQENNQII
-45 VTPTLFTPKISYL
+45 PALFTPKISYL

-81 IADASLS
+81 IADATLS

-100 DEKVAYNLDTEV
+100 DEKVAYNLDTEL
-112 LKKRLRKLDVQSP
+112 LKKRLHKLDVQSP

-248 LASYNCGPGNVSKAI
+248 LASYNCGPSNVSKAI

-297 EFKKEHGLVPHKAEI
+297 EFKKEHGLVPHKAEM

-318 TVMLKQAMTFKQL
+318 TVMLKHAMTFKQL

-382 GYLAYLEQEK
+382 GYLVYLEQEK

-421 VKNNDTNEYEEVIK
+421 VKNNDSNEFEEVIK

-468 LRKWNNIKGSNINA
+468 LRKWNNIKGSNITS

-488 QTIKKVTVNEVVKKP
+488 LTTKKVTVNEVVKKP
-503 KPKPKTEIVEPVV
+503 KSKTEIVEPEV

-526 PTENKYSSAKS
+526 PIENKYSSAKS

>member
-1 MYINDL
+1 
-7 DKMLRN
+7 
-13 LWRKNIKSMK
+13 MK
-23 KIVLVIFSL
+23 KLVLLTLGF
-32 FLTNALFAQESQQ
+32 FLSNAMLAQESKDII
-45 VTPTLFTPKISYL
+45 PTLFTPKISYL
-58 DSLKATFS
+58 DSLKATFTH
-66 NHATSNCIDERWMKE
+66 HATSNCIDERWLKE
-81 IADASLS
+81 LSDATLS

-140 FLKNRSK
+140 FLKNRTK
-147 SFERQMAIA
+147 SFERQMALA

-203 PETGKQYKLKITTYV
+203 PATGKQYKLNISTYV

-237 MYEIFGDWSLV
+237 MYAIFGDWSLV

-297 EFKKEHGLVPHKAEI
+297 EFKKEHGLVPKKAEMT
-312 KYAETD
+312 YFETD
-318 TVMLKQAMTFKQL
+318 TVMVKQAMTFKQL

-343 YLNPIYKSKYIPSIE
+343 YLNPIYKSKYIPSIDDE
-358 EETFY
+358 YFY

-392 IRNIQLALQAKKRDS
+392 SRNLQLALQAKKRDS
-407 IAKQDSLAVVANLT
+407 IAKQDSLAVAASLVVAN
-421 VKNNDTNEYEEVIK
+421 NEPVEMEEALK

-453 TLSEIADKNN
+453 TLAEIAKKNQ
-463 VSIVN
+463 VSITD
-468 LRKWNNIKGSNINA
+468 LKTWNKIKGSTINA

-488 QTIKKVTVNEVVKKP
+488 QTTKKVTVNEVVKKP
-503 KPKPKTEIVEPVV
+503 KSKTEIIEPVV

>member
-1 MYINDL
+1 
-7 DKMLRN
+7 
-13 LWRKNIKSMK
+13 MK
-23 KIVLVIFSL
+23 KFVIVTFGL
-32 FLTNALFAQESQQ
+32 FLSNGMFAQENQQ
-45 VTPTLFTPKISYL
+45 TTPTLFTPKVSYL
-58 DSLKATFS
+58 DSLKKTFN
-66 NHATSNCIDERWMKE
+66 NHETSACIDQRWTKE
-81 IADASLS
+81 LSDASLS

-100 DEKVAYNLDTEV
+100 DEKVSYDLDTEL
-112 LKKRLRKLDVQSP
+112 LKKRLHKLDVQSP

-140 FLKNRSK
+140 FLKNRAK

-203 PETGKQYKLKITTYV
+203 PATGKQYKLDITTYV

-277 YLPRE
+277 YLPQE

-297 EFKKEHGLVPHKAEI
+297 EFKKEHGLVPHKAEM

-318 TVMLKQAMTFKQL
+318 TVMVKHAMTFKQL
-331 SDLLDISEAQLE
+331 SDLLDISEEQLE
-343 YLNPIYKSKYIPSIE
+343 YLNPIYKSKYIPSIGDE
-358 EETFY
+358 HFY

-392 IRNIQLALQAKKRDS
+392 INKIQLAQLRKRDS
-407 IAKQDSLAVVANLT
+407 IAKQDSIAVASNFKMKSNEPT
-421 VKNNDTNEYEEVIK
+421 EYEEVIK

-441 VSKNFHKVKKGE
+441 VSKNYHKVKSGE
-453 TLSEIADKNN
+453 SLGVIADKNN
-463 VSIVN
+463 VSISD

-488 QTIKKVTVNEVVKKP
+488 QSTKKVTVNEVIKKP
-503 KPKPKTEIVEPVV
+503 KKKTEIIEADVET
-516 ENAVAENTEK
+516 AVAENTVK
-526 PTENKYSSAKS
+526 PVVNKYADAKS
-537 KIEIKEDYYIVQKGD
+537 KLEIKEDYYIVQKGD
-552 SIFSITKK
+552 SIFSITRK
-560 FPNLTTDDLKKKN
+560 FPNLTADDLKKKN

>member
-1 MYINDL
+1 
-7 DKMLRN
+7 
-13 LWRKNIKSMK
+13 MK
-23 KIVLVIFSL
+23 KLVLLTLCF
-32 FLTNALFAQESQQ
+32 FLSNVMLAQESKDII
-45 VTPTLFTPKISYL
+45 PTLFTPKISYL
-58 DSLKATFS
+58 DSLKATFMH
-66 NHATSNCIDERWMKE
+66 HATSNCIDERWLKE
-81 IADASLS
+81 LSDATLS

-140 FLKNRSK
+140 FLKNRTK
-147 SFERQMAIA
+147 SFERQMALA

-203 PETGKQYKLKITTYV
+203 PATGKQYKLNISTYV

-237 MYEIFGDWSLV
+237 MYAIFGDWSLV

-297 EFKKEHGLVPHKAEI
+297 EFKKEHGLVPKKAEMT
-312 KYAETD
+312 YFETD
-318 TVMLKQAMTFKQL
+318 TVMVKQAMTFKQL

-343 YLNPIYKSKYIPSIE
+343 YLNPIYKSKYIPSIDDE
-358 EETFY
+358 YFY

-392 IRNIQLALQAKKRDS
+392 ERNLQLALQAKKRDS
-407 IAKQDSLAVVANLT
+407 IAKQDSLAVAASLVVAN
-421 VKNNDTNEYEEVIK
+421 NEPVEMEEVVK

-463 VSIVN
+463 VSIAN
-468 LRKWNNIKGSNINA
+468 LRKWNNIKGSTINA

-488 QTIKKVTVNEVVKKP
+488 QTTKKVTVNEVVKKP
-503 KPKPKTEIVEPVV
+503 KPKTEIIEPEV
-516 ENAVAENTEK
+516 ENAVAVNTEK

-560 FPNLTTDDLKKKN
+560 FPNLTADDLKKKN

>member
-1 MYINDL
+1 
-7 DKMLRN
+7 
-13 LWRKNIKSMK
+13 MK
-23 KIVLVIFSL
+23 KLVLLTLGF
-32 FLTNALFAQESQQ
+32 FLSNVMLAQESKDII
-45 VTPTLFTPKISYL
+45 PTLFTPKISYL
-58 DSLKATFS
+58 DSLKATFTH
-66 NHATSNCIDERWMKE
+66 HATSNCIDERWLKE
-81 IADASLS
+81 LSDATLS

-112 LKKRLRKLDVQSP
+112 LKKRLRKLDIQSP

-140 FLKNRSK
+140 FLKNRTK
-147 SFERQMAIA
+147 SFERQMALA

-203 PETGKQYKLKITTYV
+203 PATGKQYKLNISTYV

-237 MYEIFGDWSLV
+237 MYAIFGDWSLV

-297 EFKKEHGLVPHKAEI
+297 EFKKEHGLVPKKAEMT
-312 KYAETD
+312 YFETD
-318 TVMLKQAMTFKQL
+318 TVMVKQAMTFKQL

-343 YLNPIYKSKYIPSIE
+343 YLNPIYKSKYIPSIDDE
-358 EETFY
+358 YFY

-392 IRNIQLALQAKKRDS
+392 VRNLQLALQAKKRDS
-407 IAKQDSLAVVANLT
+407 IAKQDSLAVAANLT
-421 VKNNDTNEYEEVIK
+421 VKNTETNEYEEVIK

-441 VSKNFHKVKKGE
+441 VSKNLHKVKKGE
-453 TLSEIADKNN
+453 TLAEIAKKNQ
-463 VSIVN
+463 VTITD
-468 LRKWNNIKGSNINA
+468 LKTWNKIKGSTINT

-488 QTIKKVTVNEVVKKP
+488 QTTKKVTVNEVVKKP
-503 KPKPKTEIVEPVV
+503 KLKTEIVEPEV
-516 ENAVAENTEK
+516 ENAVAENIEK

-560 FPNLTTDDLKKKN
+560 FPNLTADDLKKKN

>member
-1 MYINDL
+1 ME
-7 DKMLRN
+7 K
-13 LWRKNIKSMK
+13 KHIKRMK
-23 KIVLVIFSL
+23 KIVLLTLGL

-58 DSLKATFS
+58 DSLKATFTH
-66 NHATSNCIDERWMKE
+66 HATSNCIDERWLKE
-81 IADASLS
+81 LSDATLS

-140 FLKNRSK
+140 FLKNRTK
-147 SFERQMAIA
+147 SFERQMALA

-203 PETGKQYKLKITTYV
+203 PATGKQYKLNISTYV

-237 MYEIFGDWSLV
+237 MYAIFGDWSLV

-297 EFKKEHGLVPHKAEI
+297 EYKKEHGLVPKKAEMT
-312 KYAETD
+312 YFETD
-318 TVMLKQAMTFKQL
+318 TVMVKQAMTFKQL
-331 SDLLDISEAQLE
+331 ADLLDISEEQLE
-343 YLNPIYKSKYIPSIE
+343 YLNPIYKSKYIPSIDDE
-358 EETFY
+358 YFY

-392 IRNIQLALQAKKRDS
+392 VRNLQLALQAKKRDS
-407 IAKQDSLAVVANLT
+407 IAKQDSLAVATSLVVAN
-421 VKNNDTNEYEEVIK
+421 NEPVEMEEVLK

-453 TLSEIADKNN
+453 TLSQIADKNN

-468 LRKWNNIKGSNINA
+468 LRKWNNIKGSTINA

-488 QTIKKVTVNEVVKKP
+488 QTTKKVTVNEVVKKP
-503 KPKPKTEIVEPVV
+503 KPKTEIIEPEV
-516 ENAVAENTEK
+516 ENAVAVNTEK

>member
-1 MYINDL
+1 
-7 DKMLRN
+7 
-13 LWRKNIKSMK
+13 MK
-23 KIVLVIFSL
+23 KLVLLILGL
-32 FLTNALFAQESQQ
+32 FLSNVMLAQESKDII
-45 VTPTLFTPKISYL
+45 PTLFTPKISYL

-66 NHATSNCIDERWMKE
+66 NHATSNCIDERWLKE
-81 IADASLS
+81 LSDATLS

-140 FLKNRSK
+140 FLKNRTK
-147 SFERQMAIA
+147 SFERQMALA

-203 PETGKQYKLKITTYV
+203 PATGKQYKLNISTYV

-237 MYEIFGDWSLV
+237 MYAIFGDWSLV

-297 EFKKEHGLVPHKAEI
+297 EFKKEHGLVPKKAEMT
-312 KYAETD
+312 YFETD
-318 TVMLKQAMTFKQL
+318 TVMVKQAMTFKQL

-343 YLNPIYKSKYIPSIE
+343 YLNPIYKSKYIPSIDDE
-358 EETFY
+358 YFY

-392 IRNIQLALQAKKRDS
+392 SRNLQLALQAKKRDS
-407 IAKQDSLAVVANLT
+407 IAKQDSLAVAASLVVAN
-421 VKNNDTNEYEEVIK
+421 NEPVEMEEVLK

-453 TLSEIADKNN
+453 TLSQIADKNN

-468 LRKWNNIKGSNINA
+468 LRKWNNIKGSTINA

-488 QTIKKVTVNEVVKKP
+488 QTTKKVTVNEVVKKP
-503 KPKPKTEIVEPVV
+503 KPKTEIVEPEV
-516 ENAVAENTEK
+516 ENAVAVNTEK

>member
-1 MYINDL
+1 ME
-7 DKMLRN
+7 K
-13 LWRKNIKSMK
+13 KHIKSMK

-297 EFKKEHGLVPHKAEI
+297 EFKKEHGLVPHKAEM

-382 GYLAYLEQEK
+382 GYLVYLEQEK

>member
-1 MYINDL
+1 
-7 DKMLRN
+7 
-13 LWRKNIKSMK
+13 MK
-23 KIVLVIFSL
+23 KFVILTFGL
-32 FLTNALFAQESQQ
+32 FLSNGVLAQEIQEI
-45 VTPTLFTPKISYL
+45 TPTLFTPKVSYL
-58 DSLKATFS
+58 DSLKKTFN
-66 NHATSNCIDERWMKE
+66 NHETSACIDQRWMKE
-81 IADASLS
+81 LSDATLS

-100 DEKVAYNLDTEV
+100 DEKVSYDLDTEL
-112 LKKRLRKLDVQSP
+112 LKKRLHKLDVQSP

-140 FLKNRSK
+140 FLKNRAK

-203 PETGKQYKLKITTYV
+203 PATGKQYKLDITTYV

-277 YLPRE
+277 YLPQE

-297 EFKKEHGLVPHKAEI
+297 EFKKEHGLVPHKAEM

-318 TVMLKQAMTFKQL
+318 TVMVKHAMTFKQL
-331 SDLLDISEAQLE
+331 SDLLDISEEQLE
-343 YLNPIYKSKYIPSIE
+343 YLNPIYKSKYIPSIGNE
-358 EETFY
+358 HFY

-372 IFVSNEEKIY
+372 VFVSNEEKIY
-382 GYLAYLEQEK
+382 GYLAYLEQDK
-392 IRNIQLALQAKKRDS
+392 INKIQLAQVRKRDS
-407 IAKQDSLAVVANLT
+407 ITKQDSIAVASNFKMKST
-421 VKNNDTNEYEEVIK
+421 DTTEYEEVIK

-441 VSKNFHKVKKGE
+441 VSKNYHKVKSGE
-453 TLSEIADKNN
+453 SLGVIADKNN
-463 VSIVN
+463 VSISD

-488 QTIKKVTVNEVVKKP
+488 QTTKKVTVNEVIKKP
-503 KPKPKTEIVEPVV
+503 KKKSEVIVPEV
-516 ENAVAENTEK
+516 ENAVAENTEISSTEQVK
-526 PTENKYSSAKS
+526 AKSENKYASAKS
-537 KIEIKEDYYIVQKGD
+537 KIDIKEDYYIVQKGD
-552 SIFSITKK
+552 SIFSITRK
-560 FPNLTTDDLKKKN
+560 FPNLTADDLKKKN

>member
-1 MYINDL
+1 M
-7 DKMLRN
+7 KN
-13 LWRKNIKSMK
+13 L
-23 KIVLVIFSL
+23 IVLAAGFLFSNGL
-32 FLTNALFAQESQQ
+32 LAQENIEAK
-45 VTPTLFTPKISYL
+45 PTFFEPKISYL
-58 DSLKATFS
+58 DSLKKTFN
-66 NHATSNCIDERWMKE
+66 NHETSACIDQRWTKE
-81 IADASLS
+81 LSDATLS

-100 DEKVAYNLDTEV
+100 DEKVSYDLDTEL
-112 LKKRLRKLDVQSP
+112 LKKRLHKLDVQSP

-140 FLKNRSK
+140 FLKNRAK

-203 PETGKQYKLKITTYV
+203 PATGKQYKLDITTYV

-277 YLPRE
+277 FLPQE

-297 EFKKEHGLVPHKAEI
+297 EFKKEHGLVAHKAEM

-318 TVMLKQAMTFKQL
+318 TVMVKHAMTFKQL
-331 SDLLDISEAQLE
+331 SDLLDISEEQLE
-343 YLNPIYKSKYIPSIE
+343 YLNPIYKSKYIPSIDNE
-358 EETFY
+358 YFY

-382 GYLAYLEQEK
+382 GYLAYLEQDK
-392 IRNIQLALQAKKRDS
+392 INKIQLAQVRKRDS
-407 IAKQDSLAVVANLT
+407 IAKQDSIAVASNFKI
-421 VKNNDTNEYEEVIK
+421 KNTDTTEYEEVIK

-441 VSKNFHKVKKGE
+441 VSKDYHKVKKGE
-453 TLSEIADKNN
+453 SLGVIADKNN
-463 VSIVN
+463 VSISD

-488 QTIKKVTVNEVVKKP
+488 QTTKKVTVNEVIKKP
-503 KPKPKTEIVEPVV
+503 KKKVEIIEADV

-526 PTENKYSSAKS
+526 PVVNKYADAKS
-537 KIEIKEDYYIVQKGD
+537 KIDIKENYYIVQKGD

-560 FPNLTTDDLKKKN
+560 FPNLTADDLKKKN

>member
-1 MYINDL
+1 MN
-7 DKMLRN
+7 KFV
-13 LWRKNIKSMK
+13 
-23 KIVLVIFSL
+23 VLTFGF
-32 FLTNALFAQESQQ
+32 FLSNGLLAQESQEIK
-45 VTPTLFTPKISYL
+45 PTFFEPKVSYL
-58 DSLKATFS
+58 DSLKKTF
-66 NHATSNCIDERWMKE
+66 NTHETSACIDQRWTKE
-81 IADASLS
+81 LSDATLS
-88 NEMFFDIENMNI
+88 NEMFFDIENLDI
-100 DEKVAYNLDTEV
+100 DEKVSYDLDTEL
-112 LKKRLRKLDVQSP
+112 LKKRLHKLDVQSP

-140 FLKNRSK
+140 FLKNRAK

-203 PETGKQYKLKITTYV
+203 PATGKQYKLDITTYV

-277 YLPRE
+277 FLPKE

-297 EFKKEHGLVPHKAEI
+297 EFKKEHGLVPHKAEM

-318 TVMLKQAMTFKQL
+318 TVMVKQAMTFKQL
-331 SDLLDISEAQLE
+331 SDLLDISEEQLE
-343 YLNPIYKSKYIPSIE
+343 YLNPIYKSKYIPSIGDE
-358 EETFY
+358 HFY

-392 IRNIQLALQAKKRDS
+392 INNIQLAQVRKRDS
-407 IAKQDSLAVVANLT
+407 IAKKDSIAVASNFKM
-421 VKNNDTNEYEEVIK
+421 KNNDTTEYEEVIK

-441 VSKNFHKVKKGE
+441 VSKNYHKVKKGE
-453 TLSEIADKNN
+453 SLGVIADKNN
-463 VSIVN
+463 VSISD

-488 QTIKKVTVNEVVKKP
+488 QTTKKVTVNEVIKKP
-503 KPKPKTEIVEPVV
+503 KPKVETITPDA
-516 ENAVAENTEK
+516 ENAVAENTDTTTGEIAK
-526 PTENKYSSAKS
+526 PKTTENKYTSAKS
-537 KIEIKEDYYIVQKGD
+537 KIEMKDDYYIVQKGD

-560 FPNLTTDDLKKKN
+560 FPNLTADDLKKKN